1 MPEKNNIKV
10 ILLGDGK
17 VGKTSITNQF
27 MSGKFAAN
35 LDRTEQAKQNTKDIK
50 VRNINVKLNI
60 WDTAGQE
67 DFVS

>member
-1 MPEKNNIKV
+1 MSEKKNIKV

-27 MSGKFAAN
+27 MSGTFAAN
-35 LDRTEQAKQNTKDIK
+35 LDRTAQAKQNTKDIK
-50 VRNINVKLNI
+50 VCNMNVRLNI

-67 DFVS
+67 DFAS